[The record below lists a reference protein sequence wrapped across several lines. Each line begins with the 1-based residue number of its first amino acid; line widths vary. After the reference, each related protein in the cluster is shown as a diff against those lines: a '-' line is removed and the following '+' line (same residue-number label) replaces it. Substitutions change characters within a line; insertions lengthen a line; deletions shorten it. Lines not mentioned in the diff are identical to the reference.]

1 MNKKVQ
7 PCCCVAFSLARPRP
21 ARVHPRPA
29 RLMLSFASD
38 LQDHREWAR
47 ARAAART
54 AVVLS
59 AEAHPEPDRQRTR
72 RRFRRGMRSIAVTPE
87 EVPTQQGLW
96 RRPHQTFR
104 HSGPFGMTDGS
115 IHEGRFDTSNVLPL
129 DSPTGGSLTEFFLS
143 FANLRKP
150 RHVRSPLSMANKRL
164 RPMD

>member
-29 RLMLSFASD
+29 RLMLSFPSD

-54 AVVLS
+54 TVVLS
-59 AEAHPEPDRQRTR
+59 RRRRTPEPYRQRRDAAFEGGT
-72 RRFRRGMRSIAVTPE
+72 RSIAVTPE

-129 DSPTGGSLTEFFLS
+129 DSPTGGSLTEFFELCE
-143 FANLRKP
+143 FEK
-150 RHVRSPLSMANKRL
+150 
-164 RPMD
+164 